1 MNTVNKNLNSIPLI
15 SAENI
20 TKAFPLPE
28 VSGTFVVLQD
38 VNLSVHRNEIV
49 ALLGRSGS
57 GKTTLLRIMA
67 GLIYPNS
74 GHVLS
79 SSGEKLRGHNLETA
93 MVFQN
98 FALLPWETVLENV
111 EIGLKAR
118 GVSKKERTE
127 RALQAIDMVGLDGF
141 ENAYPKELS
150 GGMQQ
155 RVGFARAFVIHPSV
169 LFMDEPF
176 SGLDVLTAE
185 NLRGEIADLW
195 EQGSFPAD
203 SILIVTHNIEEAVFL
218 ADRLMIMGA
227 NPGHIRG
234 ELKVELVRPR
244 DRRSNEFKAFV
255 DYIYNVMTNPEMD
268 VIVTPKAKEKAL
280 RFPPVPHARAGG
292 ISGLLELLVDQG
304 GKEDLP
310 VLAERLRLDADDLLI
325 IVDAAALL
333 GFATV
338 EKGDVAV
345 TEIGKQFALTDIL
358 QSKEIFRQQ
367 LIANVPFA
375 ITIYQTLLEKS
386 NRSMGAD
393 FFMDILDE
401 LYPSEEARRQFE
413 TIVDWGRY
421 AEIFEYDAN
430 EGKLY
435 LSQNGMETSSSE
447 E

>member
-1 MNTVNKNLNSIPLI
+1 MVSTYISNEVLI
-15 SAENI
+15 QASQI
-20 TKAFPLPE
+20 TKKFPVPE
-28 VSGTFVVLQD
+28 ESESFVVLQD
-38 VNLSVHRNEIV
+38 VNLSVHRDEIV

-67 GLIYPNS
+67 GLIQPNS
-74 GHVLS
+74 GEVLNK
-79 SSGEKLRGHNLETA
+79 GQKLRGHNLDVA

-98 FALLPWETVLENV
+98 FALLPWETVQGNV
-111 EIGLKAR
+111 EIGLEAR
-118 GVSKKERTE
+118 GMPKEEYARKSNE
-127 RALQAIDMVGLDGF
+127 AIDLVGLDGF

-218 ADRLMIMGA
+218 ADRLIVMGA
-227 NPGHIRG
+227 NPGRIRG

-244 DRRSNEFKAFV
+244 DRKSNEFKAFV

-268 VIVTPKAKEKAL
+268 VVVTPKAEEKEL

-310 VLAERLRLDADDLLI
+310 VLAERLRLDVDDLLT

-367 LIANVPFA
+367 VIENVPFA
-375 ITIYQTLLEKS
+375 TTIYQTLLEKS
-386 NRSMGAD
+386 NRSMKAD
-393 FFMDILDE
+393 FFLDILDE

-413 TIVDWGRY
+413 TVVDWGRY
-421 AEIFEYDAN
+421 AELFEYDAS
-430 EGKLY
+430 EGRLY
-435 LSQNGMETSSSE
+435 LSPNLMETAFSKE
-447 E
+447 

>member
-1 MNTVNKNLNSIPLI
+1 MVSTNISNEVLI
-15 SAENI
+15 QASQI
-20 TKAFPLPE
+20 TKKFPLPE
-28 VSGTFVVLQD
+28 ESGTFVVLQD

-67 GLIYPNS
+67 GLIQPNS
-74 GHVLS
+74 GEVLNK
-79 SSGEKLRGHNLETA
+79 GQKLRGHNLDVA

-98 FALLPWETVLENV
+98 FALLPWDTVQGNV

-118 GVSKKERTE
+118 GIPKEE
-127 RALQAIDMVGLDGF
+127 RAKKSNDAIDLVGLDGF

-218 ADRLMIMGA
+218 ADRLIVMGA
-227 NPGHIRG
+227 NPGRIRG
-234 ELKVELVRPR
+234 ELKMELVRPR

-268 VIVTPKAKEKAL
+268 VVVTPKAEEKEL

-310 VLAERLRLDADDLLI
+310 VLAERLRLDVDDLLT
-325 IVDAAALL
+325 IVDAAVLL

-338 EKGDVAV
+338 EKGDVVV

-358 QSKEIFRQQ
+358 ESKEIFRQQ
-367 LIANVPFA
+367 FIENVPFA

-386 NRSMGAD
+386 NRSMKAD
-393 FFMDILDE
+393 FFLDILDE
-401 LYPSEEARRQFE
+401 LYPSEEARKQFE
-413 TIVDWGRY
+413 TVVDWGRY
-421 AEIFEYDAN
+421 AELFEYDAS

-435 LSQNGMETSSSE
+435 LSQNLIETSSPE

>member
-1 MNTVNKNLNSIPLI
+1 MVSTYISNEVLI
-15 SAENI
+15 QASQI
-20 TKAFPLPE
+20 TKKFPVPE
-28 VSGTFVVLQD
+28 ESESFVVLQD
-38 VNLSVHRNEIV
+38 VNLSVHRDEIV

-67 GLIYPNS
+67 GLIQPNS
-74 GHVLS
+74 GEVLNK
-79 SSGEKLRGHNLETA
+79 GQKLRGHNLDVA

-98 FALLPWETVLENV
+98 FALLPWETVQGNV
-111 EIGLKAR
+111 EIGLEAR
-118 GVSKKERTE
+118 GMPKEEYARKSNE
-127 RALQAIDMVGLDGF
+127 AIDLVGLDGF

-218 ADRLMIMGA
+218 ADRLIVMGA
-227 NPGHIRG
+227 NPGRIRG

-244 DRRSNEFKAFV
+244 DRKSNEFKAFV

-268 VIVTPKAKEKAL
+268 VVVTPKAEEKEL

-310 VLAERLRLDADDLLI
+310 ILAERLRLDVDDLLT

-367 LIANVPFA
+367 VIENVPFA
-375 ITIYQTLLEKS
+375 TTIYQTLLEKS
-386 NRSMGAD
+386 NRSMKAD
-393 FFMDILDE
+393 FFLDILDE

-413 TIVDWGRY
+413 TVVDWGRY
-421 AEIFEYDAN
+421 AELFEYDAS
-430 EGKLY
+430 EGRLY
-435 LSQNGMETSSSE
+435 LSPNLMETAFSKE
-447 E
+447 

>member
-1 MNTVNKNLNSIPLI
+1 
-15 SAENI
+15 
-20 TKAFPLPE
+20 
-28 VSGTFVVLQD
+28 VLQD
-38 VNLSVHRNEIV
+38 IDLSVPRNEIV

-67 GLIYPNS
+67 GLIQPDS
-74 GHVLS
+74 GEVLNN
-79 SSGEKLRGHNLETA
+79 GEKLHGHNLDVA

-98 FALLPWETVLENV
+98 FALLPWDTVQENV
-111 EIGLKAR
+111 ELGLKAR
-118 GVSKKERTE
+118 GIPKEE
-127 RALQAIDMVGLDGF
+127 RARKAIQAIDLVGLDGF

-155 RVGFARAFVIHPSV
+155 RVGFARAFVIHPNV

-195 EQGSFPAD
+195 EQGSFPAE

-218 ADRLMIMGA
+218 ADRLIVMSA

-234 ELKVELVRPR
+234 ELKVELARPR
-244 DRRSNEFKAFV
+244 DRKSSDFKALV
-255 DYIYNVMTNPEMD
+255 DYIYNVMTNPELD
-268 VIVTPKAKEKAL
+268 VVGAPKAEEKAL

-304 GKEDLP
+304 GREDLP
-310 VLAERLRLDADDLLI
+310 VLAERLRLDVDDLLT

-345 TEIGKQFALTDIL
+345 TEIGRQFALSDIL
-358 QSKEIFRQQ
+358 TSKEIFSQQ
-367 LIANVPFA
+367 VVANVPFA
-375 ITIYQTLLEKS
+375 VTIYQTLAEKS
-386 NRSMGAD
+386 NHSMKAD
-393 FFMDILDE
+393 FFIDILDE
-401 LYPSEEARRQFE
+401 LYPSEEALRQFE
-413 TIVDWGRY
+413 TVVDWGRY
-421 AEIFEYDAN
+421 AELFEYDAT
-430 EGKLY
+430 ERQLY
-435 LSQNGMETSSSE
+435 LPTNEIGETPIE
-447 E
+447 

>member
-1 MNTVNKNLNSIPLI
+1 MASTIMIAHEALI
-15 SAENI
+15 QAAHI
-20 TKAFPLPE
+20 TKLFPLPE
-28 VSGTFVVLQD
+28 GSGTFTVLQD
-38 VNLSVHRNEIV
+38 IDLPVHRNEIV

-67 GLIYPNS
+67 GLIQPDS
-74 GHVLS
+74 GDVLNN
-79 SSGEKLRGHNLETA
+79 GKKLRGHNLAVA

-98 FALLPWETVLENV
+98 FALLPWETVQDNV
-111 EIGLKAR
+111 ELGLKAR
-118 GVSKKERTE
+118 GIPKEERTKK
-127 RALQAIDMVGLDGF
+127 ALEAIDLVGLDGF

-155 RVGFARAFVIHPSV
+155 RVGFARAFVIHPNV

-195 EQGSFPAD
+195 EQGSFPAE

-218 ADRLMIMGA
+218 ADRLIVMDA

-244 DRRSNEFKAFV
+244 DRKSSEFKALM
-255 DYIYNVMTNPEMD
+255 DYVYNVMTNPELD
-268 VIVTPKAKEKAL
+268 VVAAPKAEEKAL

-304 GKEDLP
+304 GREDLP
-310 VLAERLRLDADDLLI
+310 VLAERLRLDVDDLLT

-338 EKGDVAV
+338 ERGDVSV
-345 TEIGKQFALTDIL
+345 TEAGRQFAESDIL
-358 QSKEIFRQQ
+358 TSKEIFRQQ
-367 LIANVPFA
+367 VVANVPLA
-375 ITIYQTLLEKS
+375 VTIYQTLTEKS
-386 NRSMGAD
+386 NRRMKAD
-393 FFMDILDE
+393 FFIDILDE
-401 LYPSEEARRQFE
+401 LYPGDEALRQFN
-413 TIVDWGRY
+413 TVVDWGRY
-421 AEIFEYDAN
+421 AELFEYDAV
-430 EGKLY
+430 ERQLY
-435 LSQNGMETSSSE
+435 LPRNGSETLPAE
-447 E
+447 